1 MLFNSV
7 SFAIFLI
14 VLFALYWIMPS
25 KYRWGVLL
33 VSSYYFYSCWNIK
46 YVFILLFTTAV
57 SYFAGRLIYKA
68 DEDKKK
74 KLIIVLS
81 VCIEVLVLGFFKY
94 FNFLSQTVADIF
106 GALSI
111 PVHQT
116 TLKLMVP
123 VGLSFYTFQT
133 IGYIA
138 DVYNRKIEPEKNF
151 GVYALFVSFFPH
163 IMSGPIARADKLIPQ
178 LKADRVFDNKLAE
191 DGLKLM
197 AWGFFKKLCI
207 ADVLTTY
214 VDLVYLDV
222 KSYAGFDLLLVI
234 FFYTIQIYCDFSG
247 YTDIAIG
254 VGKLFGIE
262 LMTNFKAPYLST
274 SIKEFWSR
282 WHISLTSWLRDYVYI
297 PLGGN
302 RCSTVKN
309 YRNLMATFLISGLW
323 HGANWT
329 FVLWGALHGL
339 LQIAEKIFAAP
350 IKRFKSYKLGRAISW
365 FVVFVLCS
373 IAWVFFRADSVSDA
387 VYVIA
392 HSLQGVTSPGQ
403 YLVNNI
409 GLGGSKYVT
418 IAFSLAVLTA
428 FDLIDDKKG
437 MFESLSKKPTLIRH
451 AVYILLL
458 VMIMFLKASGEA
470 AFVYFKF

>member
-7 SFAIFLI
+7 VFAVFLI
-14 VLFALYWIMPS
+14 VLFALYWMIPG
-25 KYRWGVLL
+25 KYRWIVLL
-33 VSSYYFYSCWNIK
+33 ASSYYFYSCWNIK
-46 YVFILLFTTAV
+46 YVLILLFTTAV
-57 SYFAGRLIYKA
+57 SYFAGRLIYEA
-68 DEDKKK
+68 DDKKK
-74 KLIIVLS
+74 KLIIVLA
-81 VCIEVLVLGFFKY
+81 VCIEILILGFFKY
-94 FNFLSQTVADIF
+94 FNFLSQTVTDVL
-106 GALSI
+106 GAMSI
-111 PVHQT
+111 PVHPA

-138 DVYNRKIEPEKNF
+138 DVYNKKIEPEKNF

-178 LKADRVFDNKLAE
+178 LKADRVFDSKLAE

-207 ADVLTTY
+207 ADVLTSY

-234 FFYTIQIYCDFSG
+234 LFYTIQIYCDFSG

-262 LMTNFKAPYLST
+262 LMTNFKTPYLST

-302 RCSTVKN
+302 RCSTIKN

-329 FVLWGALHGL
+329 FVLWGGIHGL
-339 LQIAEKIFAAP
+339 LQIAEKTFATP
-350 IKRFKSYKLGRAISW
+350 IKKLKSNRLGRAISW

-387 VYVIA
+387 VYVIG
-392 HSLQGVTSPGQ
+392 HSLQGITSPGQ

-428 FDLIDDKKG
+428 FDLIDEKRG
-437 MFESLSKKPTLIRH
+437 FFESLSKRPTVVRH
-451 AVYILLL
+451 IVYILLL